1 MYLVLHAERLCDR
14 PAAQLHGMTSPP
26 PPLTSPFDLSGRVA
40 LVTGSSRGIGLAL
53 ARALSQA
60 GAEVVLN
67 ARDAHALAT
76 AADTLR
82 AESLTIHTR
91 AFDVCD
97 PDQVGRAIDSVENDI
112 GPVDVLVNNAGLQKR
127 APLLDFD
134 VDDFRQ
140 LIEVNLV
147 AAFTV
152 GKAVARH
159 MATRGRGKII
169 NICSVQSELGRPT
182 IAPYTATKGG
192 LKMLTRGMCAD
203 LGPLGI
209 QVNALAPGYFATEL
223 TAALVAD
230 EDFSKWVAQR
240 TPAGRWGRVDE
251 LGGAVVFL
259 SSDASSFVNGQILYV
274 DGGMTAVV

>member
-1 MYLVLHAERLCDR
+1 M
-14 PAAQLHGMTSPP
+14 S
-26 PPLTSPFDLSGRVA
+26 LTPFDLSGRVA

-53 ARALSQA
+53 ARALGQA
-60 GAEVVLN
+60 GAELILN
-67 ARDAHALAT
+67 ARDQRVLDESAEM
-76 AADTLR
+76 LR
-82 AESLTIHTR
+82 DEGLTIHCR

-97 PDQVGRAIDSVENDI
+97 PVAVVEAVDSFEREVGPI
-112 GPVDVLVNNAGLQKR
+112 DVLINNAGLQHR
-127 APLLDFD
+127 APMLDFA
-134 VDDFRQ
+134 VEDFRR

-152 GKAVARH
+152 GKAVASH
-159 MATRGRGKII
+159 MVRRGRGKIV

-203 LGPLGI
+203 FGPLGI

-230 EDFSKWVAQR
+230 EEFSRWVAHR
-240 TPAGRWGRVDE
+240 TPAGRWGRVEE

>member
-1 MYLVLHAERLCDR
+1 M
-14 PAAQLHGMTSPP
+14 
-26 PPLTSPFDLSGRVA
+26 
-40 LVTGSSRGIGLAL
+40 TGSSRGIGLAL
-53 ARALSQA
+53 ARALGQA
-60 GAEVVLN
+60 GAELILN
-67 ARDAHALAT
+67 ARDESVLA
-76 AADTLR
+76 AAAGTLR
-82 AESLTIHTR
+82 DEGLAVHCRS
-91 AFDVCD
+91 FDVCD
-97 PDQVGRAIDSVENDI
+97 PTAVVDAVDSFERDVGPI
-112 GPVDVLVNNAGLQKR
+112 DVLVNNAGLQKR

-134 VDDFRQ
+134 VDDFRR

-152 GKAVARH
+152 GKAVAAH
-159 MATRGRGKII
+159 MVKRGRGKIV

-182 IAPYTATKGG
+182 IAPYSATKGG

-203 LGPLGI
+203 FGPLGI

-230 EDFSKWVAQR
+230 EEFSTWVAQR
-240 TPAGRWGRVDE
+240 TPAGRWGRVEE

-259 SSDASSFVNGQILYV
+259 ASEASNYVNGQVLYV

>member
-1 MYLVLHAERLCDR
+1 
-14 PAAQLHGMTSPP
+14 
-26 PPLTSPFDLSGRVA
+26 
-40 LVTGSSRGIGLAL
+40 
-53 ARALSQA
+53 
-60 GAEVVLN
+60 
-67 ARDAHALAT
+67 
-76 AADTLR
+76 
-82 AESLTIHTR
+82 
-91 AFDVCD
+91 VCD
-97 PDQVGRAIDSVENDI
+97 PGAVGDAVDSIEREI
-112 GPVDVLVNNAGLQKR
+112 GPIDVLVNNAGLQKR
-127 APLLDFD
+127 APLLDFA
-134 VDDFRQ
+134 VEDFRR

-159 MATRGRGKII
+159 MVERGRGKIV
-169 NICSVQSELGRPT
+169 NVCSVQSELARPT

-203 LGPLGI
+203 FGPLGI
-209 QVNALAPGYFATEL
+209 QVNALAPGYFATDL

-230 EDFSKWVAQR
+230 EEFSTWIAQR
-240 TPAGRWGRVDE
+240 TPAGRWGRAEE

>member
-1 MYLVLHAERLCDR
+1 
-14 PAAQLHGMTSPP
+14 MT
-26 PPLTSPFDLSGRVA
+26 TTPFDLSGRVA
-40 LVTGSSRGIGLAL
+40 LITGSSRGIGLAL
-53 ARALSQA
+53 ARALGHA
-60 GAEVVLN
+60 GAELILN
-67 ARDAHALAT
+67 ARNEQALMA
-76 AADTLR
+76 AADALR
-82 AESLTIHTR
+82 QDGLTVHCR

-97 PDQVGRAIDSVENDI
+97 PTAVALAVDSFERDI
-112 GPVDVLVNNAGLQKR
+112 GSIDVLVNNAGLQKR

-134 VDDFRQ
+134 VDDFRR

-152 GKAVARH
+152 GKAVAKH
-159 MATRGRGKII
+159 MVPRGRGKIV
-169 NICSVQSELGRPT
+169 NVCSVQSELGRPT

-203 LGPLGI
+203 FGPLGL

-230 EDFSKWVAQR
+230 EEFSKWVSQR
-240 TPAGRWGRVDE
+240 TPAGRWGQVDE
-251 LGGAVVFL
+251 LAGAVVFL
-259 SSDASSFVNGQILYV
+259 ASEASNYVNGQILYV

>member
-1 MYLVLHAERLCDR
+1 MDTVF
-14 PAAQLHGMTSPP
+14 GVT
-26 PPLTSPFDLSGRVA
+26 PFDLSGRIA

-53 ARALSQA
+53 SRALGQA
-60 GAEVVLN
+60 GAELILN
-67 ARDAHALAT
+67 SRDERSLLQ
-76 AADTLR
+76 AADELR
-82 AESLTIHTR
+82 AEGLSVHCR

-97 PDQVGRAIDSVENDI
+97 PEAVVDAVDSAERDI
-112 GPVDVLVNNAGLQKR
+112 GPIDVLVNNAGLQMR
-127 APLLDFD
+127 APLLDFA
-134 VDDFRQ
+134 VEDFRQ

-152 GKAVARH
+152 ARAVGRH
-159 MATRGRGKII
+159 MVSRGHGKIV

-203 LGPLGI
+203 FGPLGI

-230 EDFSKWVAQR
+230 EQFSRWVAQR
-240 TPAGRWGRVDE
+240 TPAGRWGRVEE
-251 LGGAVVFL
+251 LGGAIVFL
-259 SSDASSFVNGQILYV
+259 SSEASSYVNGQILYV

>member
-1 MYLVLHAERLCDR
+1 MSS
-14 PAAQLHGMTSPP
+14 T
-26 PPLTSPFDLSGRVA
+26 PFDLSDRVA

-53 ARALSQA
+53 ARALGQA
-60 GAEVVLN
+60 GAELVLN
-67 ARDAHALAT
+67 ARDESTLAA
-76 AADTLR
+76 AADALVG
-82 AESLTIHTR
+82 EGLSVHWR

-97 PDQVGRAIDSVENDI
+97 HAVVVDAVDAIERDI
-112 GPVDVLVNNAGLQKR
+112 GPIDVLVNNAGLQQR
-127 APLLDFD
+127 APLLEFD
-134 VDDFRQ
+134 VDDFRR

-152 GKAVARH
+152 GKAVATH
-159 MATRGRGKII
+159 MVGRGRGKII

-203 LGPLGI
+203 FGPLGI
-209 QVNALAPGYFATEL
+209 QVNALAPGYFVTEL
-223 TAALVAD
+223 TSALVAD
-230 EDFSKWVAQR
+230 EEFSRWVAQR

-259 SSDASSFVNGQILYV
+259 ASDASSYVNGQILYV

>member
-1 MYLVLHAERLCDR
+1 L
-14 PAAQLHGMTSPP
+14 S
-26 PPLTSPFDLSGRVA
+26 TSPFDLTARVA

-53 ARALSQA
+53 ARALGQA
-60 GAEVVLN
+60 GAELIINGRDETVL
-67 ARDAHALAT
+67 
-76 AADTLR
+76 AAAAGTLR
-82 AESLTIHTR
+82 NEGLTVHCR

-97 PDQVGRAIDSVENDI
+97 PTAVVDAVDSFERDVGPI
-112 GPVDVLVNNAGLQKR
+112 DVLVNNAGLQKR
-127 APLLDFD
+127 APLLEFD
-134 VDDFRQ
+134 IEDFRR

-152 GKAVARH
+152 GNAVAAH
-159 MATRGRGKII
+159 MVKRGRGKIV

-182 IAPYTATKGG
+182 IAPYSATKGG

-203 LGPLGI
+203 FGPLGI

-230 EDFSKWVAQR
+230 EEFSRWVAQR
-240 TPAGRWGRVDE
+240 TPAGRWGRVEE

-259 SSDASSFVNGQILYV
+259 ASDASNYVNGQVLYV

>member
-1 MYLVLHAERLCDR
+1 VSA
-14 PAAQLHGMTSPP
+14 
-26 PPLTSPFDLSGRVA
+26 SPFDLSGRIA

-53 ARALSQA
+53 ARALGQA

-67 ARDAHALAT
+67 ARTESALDA

-82 AESLTIHTR
+82 DEGVTTHSR

-97 PDQVGRAIDSVENDI
+97 PGAVVAAVDSIERDI
-112 GPVDVLVNNAGLQKR
+112 GPIEILVNNAGLQKR

-134 VDDFRQ
+134 IEDFRR

-152 GKAVARH
+152 GKAVAVH
-159 MATRGRGKII
+159 MVGRGRGKIV
-169 NICSVQSELGRPT
+169 NVCSVQSELGRPT

-203 LGPLGI
+203 FGPLGI
-209 QVNALAPGYFATEL
+209 QVNALAPGYFATDL

-230 EDFSKWVAQR
+230 AEFSKWLAQR
-240 TPAGRWGRVDE
+240 TPAGRWGRTEE

>member
-1 MYLVLHAERLCDR
+1 MMNA
-14 PAAQLHGMTSPP
+14 
-26 PPLTSPFDLSGRVA
+26 SPFDLSGRVA
-40 LVTGSSRGIGLAL
+40 LVTGASRGIGLAL
-53 ARALSQA
+53 ARALGQA

-67 ARDAHALAT
+67 ARTEPALVAAT
-76 AADTLR
+76 DTLR
-82 AESLTIHTR
+82 DEGLTAHCR

-97 PDQVGRAIDSVENDI
+97 PGAVVDAVDSIERDI
-112 GPVDVLVNNAGLQKR
+112 GPIDVLVNNAGLQKR
-127 APLLDFD
+127 APLLDFA
-134 VDDFRQ
+134 VEDFRR

-152 GKAVARH
+152 GKAVAKH
-159 MATRGRGKII
+159 MVGRSRGKIV
-169 NICSVQSELGRPT
+169 NVCSVQSELGRPT

-203 LGPLGI
+203 FGPLGI
-209 QVNALAPGYFATEL
+209 QVNALAPGYFATDL
-223 TAALVAD
+223 TEALVAD
-230 EDFSKWVAQR
+230 VEFSKWIAQR
-240 TPAGRWGRVDE
+240 TPAGRWGRVEE

>member
-1 MYLVLHAERLCDR
+1 L
-14 PAAQLHGMTSPP
+14 S
-26 PPLTSPFDLSGRVA
+26 TSPFDLTARVA

-53 ARALSQA
+53 ARALGQA
-60 GAEVVLN
+60 GAELIINGRDETVL
-67 ARDAHALAT
+67 
-76 AADTLR
+76 AAAAGTLR
-82 AESLTIHTR
+82 NEGLTVHCR

-97 PDQVGRAIDSVENDI
+97 PTAVVDSVDSFERDV
-112 GPVDVLVNNAGLQKR
+112 GPIDVLVNNAGLQKR
-127 APLLDFD
+127 APLLEFD
-134 VDDFRQ
+134 IEDFRR

-152 GKAVARH
+152 GNAVAAH
-159 MATRGRGKII
+159 MVKRGRGKIV

-182 IAPYTATKGG
+182 IAPYSATKGG

-203 LGPLGI
+203 FGPLGI

-230 EDFSKWVAQR
+230 EEFSRWVAQR
-240 TPAGRWGRVDE
+240 TPAGRWGRVEE

-259 SSDASSFVNGQILYV
+259 ASDASNYVNGQVLYV

>member
-1 MYLVLHAERLCDR
+1 M
-14 PAAQLHGMTSPP
+14 SS
-26 PPLTSPFDLSGRVA
+26 SPFDLSGRVA

-53 ARALSQA
+53 ARALGQA
-60 GAEVVLN
+60 GAELIMN
-67 ARDAHALAT
+67 ARDEIVLVA

-82 AESLTIHTR
+82 DEGLTVHCR

-97 PDQVGRAIDSVENDI
+97 PIAVGEAVDSFERDV
-112 GPVDVLVNNAGLQKR
+112 GPIDVLINNAGLQKR

-134 VDDFRQ
+134 IEDFRR

-152 GKAVARH
+152 GKAVATH
-159 MATRGRGKII
+159 MVQRGRGKIV

-182 IAPYTATKGG
+182 IAPYSATKGG

-203 LGPLGI
+203 FGPLGI

-230 EDFSKWVAQR
+230 EEFSRWVAQR
-240 TPAGRWGRVDE
+240 TPAGRWGRVEE

-259 SSDASSFVNGQILYV
+259 ASDASNFVNGQVLYV

>member
-1 MYLVLHAERLCDR
+1 
-14 PAAQLHGMTSPP
+14 MTM
-26 PPLTSPFDLSGRVA
+26 SPFDLSGRVA

-53 ARALSQA
+53 ARALGQA
-60 GAEVVLN
+60 GAELIVN
-67 ARDAHALAT
+67 ARDERALRT
-76 AADTLR
+76 AGDTLR
-82 AESLTIHTR
+82 DEGLTVHCR
-91 AFDVCD
+91 SFDVCD
-97 PDQVGRAIDSVENDI
+97 PSAVVDAVDSIERDI
-112 GPVDVLVNNAGLQKR
+112 GGIDVLVNNAGQQKR
-127 APLLDFD
+127 APLLDYD
-134 VDDFRQ
+134 VDDFRR

-159 MATRGRGKII
+159 MVQRGRGKIV

-203 LGPLGI
+203 FGPLGI

-223 TAALVAD
+223 TAELVAD
-230 EDFSKWVAQR
+230 EEFSSWVAQR
-240 TPAGRWGRVDE
+240 TPARRWGHVDE

-259 SSDASSFVNGQILYV
+259 SSEASSYINGHILYV
-274 DGGMTAVV
+274 DGGITAVV

>member
-1 MYLVLHAERLCDR
+1 MSA
-14 PAAQLHGMTSPP
+14 
-26 PPLTSPFDLSGRVA
+26 SPFDLSGRVA

-53 ARALSQA
+53 ARALGQA
-60 GAEVVLN
+60 GAELIVN
-67 ARDAHALAT
+67 ARDEQALVA

-82 AESLTIHTR
+82 GEGLTVHCR

-97 PDQVGRAIDSVENDI
+97 PLAVVDAIDSFERDI
-112 GPVDVLVNNAGLQKR
+112 GPIDVLINNAGLQKR
-127 APLLDFD
+127 APLLDFA
-134 VDDFRQ
+134 VEDFRR

-152 GKAVARH
+152 GNAVATH
-159 MATRGRGKII
+159 MVGRGRGKIV
-169 NICSVQSELGRPT
+169 NICSVQSELGRAT

-203 LGPLGI
+203 FGPLGI
-209 QVNALAPGYFATEL
+209 QVNALAPGYFDTEL

-230 EDFSKWVAQR
+230 DEFSKWVAQR
-240 TPAGRWGRVDE
+240 TPARRWGRVEE